1 MYALIAIIFVI
12 GYIAIA
18 LEHPLK
24 VNKAASALVTG
35 MVLWTI
41 ITVGHFGVD
50 SPLIPGWAADQALS
64 GVFAEHLSGIAS
76 ILFFLLGAMVVV
88 ELMDAHAAFQVIT
101 DRIRT
106 RDKRKLLWVVGLVT
120 FFLSAALDNLTTAI
134 VMCALL
140 RKLMTEREDLWLY
153 AGAVI
158 IAANAGGAWSPIGD
172 VTTIML
178 WNDGQVTTANI
189 IMKLLVPGLVCLV
202 LPLGWIS
209 LRLTGSVQRPPVDDS
224 ENTGL
229 SPRERTGVF
238 VLGVITLLGVPFFKE
253 ATHLPPFVGVMLGL
267 GILWVYT
274 GFIHARAGVEERG
287 QLQVTHVLQRIDHSS
302 ILFFLG
308 ILIAVSALGVSGHL
322 NDLAAFLSDLF
333 GSNYYAINGVI
344 GVLSAVV
351 DNVPLV
357 AAAQGMYPIAELA
370 AGGFPQDHSFWELL
384 ALCAGT
390 GGSILVIG
398 SAAGVA
404 AMGILHVP
412 FGWYVKHIAGPAA
425 AGYAG
430 GILVFWSMWG

>member
-1 MYALIAIIFVI
+1 MYALVAILFIV

-18 LEHPLK
+18 LEQPLG
-24 VNKAASALVTG
+24 VNKAASALLTG
-35 MVLWTI
+35 MVLWAV
-41 ITVGHFGVD
+41 ITVGHIGAE
-50 SPLIPGWAADQALS
+50 SPLIPGWAAEQALS
-64 GVFAEHLSGIAS
+64 RAFADHLSGIAG

-101 DRIRT
+101 DRIT
-106 RDKRKLLWVVGLVT
+106 TTNKRKLLWVVGAVT
-120 FFLSAALDNLTTAI
+120 FFLSAALDNLTTAV

-140 RKLMTEREDLWLY
+140 RRLMTEREDLWLY

-178 WNDGQVTTANI
+178 WNDGQVTSGNI
-189 IMKLLVPGLVCLV
+189 ILKLLVPSLLCLV
-202 LPLGWIS
+202 LPLFWIGHGLKGIV
-209 LRLTGSVQRPPVDDS
+209 LRPSP
-224 ENTGL
+224 ENQGDIG
-229 SPRERTGVF
+229 PNRRERTGVL
-238 VLGVITLLGVPFFKE
+238 VLGMITLLGVPFFRE
-253 ATHLPPFVGVMLGL
+253 LTHLPPFVGVMLGL

-274 GFIHARAGVEERG
+274 GLIHSHVHLEERG
-287 QLQVTHVLQRIDHSS
+287 QLQVTSILQRIDHSS

-308 ILIAVSALGVSGHL
+308 ILLAVSALETAGHL
-322 NDLAAFLSDLF
+322 TDLATGLSRLLGANF
-333 GSNYYAINGVI
+333 YAVNALI

-357 AAAQGMYPIAELA
+357 AATQGMYPLAEVA
-370 AGGFPQDHSFWELL
+370 SGGYPVDHPFWELL

-404 AMGILHVP
+404 AMGILNIP
-412 FGWYVKHIAGPAA
+412 FGWYLKRIAGPAA
-425 AGYAG
+425 LGYVG
-430 GILVFWSMWG
+430 GMVGFWVLWH